1 MKKTWCIG
9 QISGEYLARMENIL
23 HLHRLAYD
31 AARPVVN
38 LDEMPIQL
46 LGEAVAPLPMKKDA
60 PKKVDYEYRRCGTA
74 ALFIAVEP
82 LSGQRIIEVSQRRT
96 KADYC
101 RFLQKVAASYPKAAK
116 IVLIQDNLNTH
127 HAGSFYENL
136 PPTEAFALAQRF
148 EFHYT
153 PKKASWLNIAE
164 LELSALARVCLSR
177 RIETIEQ
184 LRSELEAVV
193 KQRNKEQTKIQWQFS
208 IEDARTKLK
217 RHYETLI
224 TKPT

>member
-1 MKKTWCIG
+1 
-9 QISGEYLARMENIL
+9 MENIL
-23 HLHRLAYD
+23 HLHRLVYD

-46 LGEAVAPLPMKKDA
+46 LGEVAAPLPMKKDA
-60 PKKVDYEYRRCGTA
+60 PQKVAYEYQRCGTA
-74 ALFIAVEP
+74 ALFVAVEP
-82 LSGQRIIEVSQRRT
+82 LSGQRIIEVSPRRT

-101 RFLQKVAASYPKAAK
+101 RFLQKVAAAYPKAAK
-116 IVLIQDNLNTH
+116 MVLIQDNLNTH
-127 HAGSFYENL
+127 NASSFYENL
-136 PPTEAFALAQRF
+136 PSAEAFALAQRF

-184 LRSELEAVV
+184 LRSQLEAIV
-193 KQRNKEQTKIQWQFS
+193 KQRNKEQAKIQWQFS
-208 IEDARTKLK
+208 IEDARIKLK
-217 RHYETLI
+217 RHYEILI
-224 TKPT
+224 TKLT

>member
-1 MKKTWCIG
+1 
-9 QISGEYLARMENIL
+9 MENIL
-23 HLHRLAYD
+23 HLHGLPFD
-31 AARPVVN
+31 ALRPVIN
-38 LDEMPIQL
+38 LDEMPLQL
-46 LGEAVAPLPMKKDA
+46 LGEVVAPLPMKKDA
-60 PKKVDYEYRRCGTA
+60 PKKVDYEYVRRGTA
-74 ALFIAVEP
+74 ALFVAVEP

-101 RFLQKVAASYPKAAK
+101 RFLQKVAAAYPAATK

-127 HAGSFYENL
+127 HSGSFYENL
-136 PPTEAFALAQRF
+136 PPEQAFALAQRF

-164 LELSALARVCLSR
+164 LELSALARLCLSR

-193 KQRNKEQTKIQWQFS
+193 KQRNEQRTKIQWQFS
-208 IEDARTKLK
+208 IEQARDKLS
-217 RHYETLI
+217 RHYDTVKTIL
-224 TKPT
+224 T

>member
-1 MKKTWCIG
+1 
-9 QISGEYLARMENIL
+9 
-23 HLHRLAYD
+23 
-31 AARPVVN
+31 
-38 LDEMPIQL
+38 
-46 LGEAVAPLPMKKDA
+46 MKKDA
-60 PKKVDYEYRRCGTA
+60 PQKVDYEYQRCGTA
-74 ALFIAVEP
+74 ALFVAVEP
-82 LSGQRIIEVSQRRT
+82 LRGQRIIEVSARRT

-101 RFLQKVAASYPKAAK
+101 RFLQKLAAAYPETAK

-127 HAGSFYENL
+127 NAGSFYENL
-136 PPTEAFALAQRF
+136 PPAQAFALAQRF

-164 LELSALARVCLSR
+164 LELSALGRMCLSR

-193 KQRNKEQTKIQWQFS
+193 KQRNKEQAKIQWQFS

-224 TKPT
+224 TKLT